1 MKYTSEVFQRLS
13 RGQFIS
19 ANSIYPEVKAIYADI
34 EDNENEYSYYFS
46 QIDFQL
52 ESGDGYY
59 YFSRSEQKVI
69 IENKLR
75 SLLVWIDYLDFLI
88 SFDSTFGAGTQ
99 FTLAQ
104 LEVRVGSD
112 VELKDKLDDL
122 FDDKASTHDKL
133 LALANA
139 LVSQGFAELVSEEE
153 GMYQVTNAFRYI
165 THIIDCI
172 NIDEE
177 VKDEIPE

>member
-1 MKYTSEVFQRLS
+1 MKHTNEVFQRLS

-19 ANSIYPEVKAIYADI
+19 ANSIQAETRAIYNDI
-34 EDNENEYSYYFS
+34 EDNEKEYADYFS

-59 YFSRSEQKVI
+59 YFARAEQKAN
-69 IENKLR
+69 IESKLR
-75 SLLVWIDYLDFLI
+75 SLYVWTDYLDFLT
-88 SFDSTFGAGTQ
+88 SYDSTFGAGTQ

-104 LEVRVGSD
+104 MEVRVGSD
-112 VELKDKLDDL
+112 VELKDKVARL
-122 FDDKASTHDKL
+122 FDDKPSTHDKL
-133 LALANA
+133 LALATA
-139 LVSQGFAELVSEEE
+139 MTTQGFAELVSEEE
-153 GMYQVTNAFRYI
+153 GMYQVTNALRYI
-165 THIIDCI
+165 THIMDCI

>member
-1 MKYTSEVFQRLS
+1 MKYTSEVFKRLS

-19 ANSIYPEVKAIYADI
+19 ANSIVPEVRAIYNDI
-34 EDNENEYSYYFS
+34 EDNEKEYADYFS

-59 YFSRSEQKVI
+59 YFSRSEQRVVI
-69 IENKLR
+69 EGKLR
-75 SLLVWIDYLDFLI
+75 SLFVWIDYLDFLT
-88 SFDSTFGAGTQ
+88 SYDSTFGAGTQ

-104 LEVRVGSD
+104 MEVRVGSD
-112 VELKDKLDDL
+112 VELKDKLADICE
-122 FDDKASTHDKL
+122 DKPSIHDKL
-133 LALANA
+133 LALATTMTN
-139 LVSQGFAELVSEEE
+139 QGFAELVSEDE